1 MLLGH
6 LPKVAES
13 DFPAPLLSQEILR
26 PRNCYWNYLERP
38 ERVKN
43 SEVNHDTRQ
52 NQVQQQNKDFV
63 FHNLDKSIRQKMH
76 KRSFL

>member
-26 PRNCYWNYLERP
+26 PKTRYWNILRGLSELIIQDVSHDTQDKKKYSSKIELCIYDQDNP
-38 ERVKN
+38 ER
-43 SEVNHDTRQ
+43 H
-52 NQVQQQNKDFV
+52 
-63 FHNLDKSIRQKMH
+63 KM
-76 KRSFL
+76 